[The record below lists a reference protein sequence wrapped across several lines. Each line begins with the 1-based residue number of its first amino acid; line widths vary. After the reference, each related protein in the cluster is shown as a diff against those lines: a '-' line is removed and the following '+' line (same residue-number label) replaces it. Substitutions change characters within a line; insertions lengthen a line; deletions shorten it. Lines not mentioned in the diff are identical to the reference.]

1 MLSFGITLLL
11 ALATPQAP
19 TSDLNN
25 NREGP
30 IEFTCDSM
38 KITTNPNRSICQ
50 NNVVVRRGDLLV
62 CCTHFTGNAQNDWS
76 WDAFTCNGN
85 VVAQRAN
92 ELMWA
97 DNALFDLQS
106 SDLVLTGKPLL
117 QRANSHLTGTKITLN
132 IQNDQADIV
141 KPRGVFYS
149 TPTPNTSAR
158 ITALKGPVPN
168 KCPLPPRPQR

>member
-11 ALATPQAP
+11 ALATPQGTA
-19 TSDLNN
+19 SDLKN

-62 CCTHFTGNAQNDWS
+62 CCTHFTGNAQSDWS
-76 WDAFTCNGN
+76 WKAFTCKGN
-85 VVAQRAN
+85 VIAQRAN

-97 DNALFDLQS
+97 DTALFDLQS
-106 SDLVLTGKPLL
+106 SDLVLRGKPLL

-132 IQNDQADIV
+132 IESDQADIV
-141 KPRGVFYS
+141 KPRGIVYS
-149 TPTPNTSAR
+149 TPTSGTPVKR
-158 ITALKGPVPN
+158 IALKGPVPN